1 MYSRGIAAALTAV
14 LLMSGSSVVALDLGK
29 LSPTKTSD
37 SASGGGD
44 AMAMQEGI
52 IQRYAEASGHILTAQ
67 NELALAFGLKEQAA
81 ALSAEATALQGGAT
95 LDKDAIKK
103 NRQLSDDANA
113 AIQAKIDAGE
123 PLTDE
128 GRQHYIN
135 SLIPFSQGVVA
146 TSKLP
151 AEASAFSD
159 AAQATVKSASVM
171 EKASVTSK
179 LSAGMYLAKEIPGYS
194 AQMMDTFKKIVTYA
208 QKNDIPVPADATAA
222 LGM

>member
-14 LLMSGSSVVALDLGK
+14 LLMSGSSVAAVDLGK
-29 LSPTKTSD
+29 LSPTKTSE
-37 SASGGGD
+37 SASGSGD

-52 IQRYAEASGHILTAQ
+52 IQRYAEASGYILTAQ

-81 ALSAEATALQGGAT
+81 ALSAEAAALQGGAT

-113 AIQAKIDAGE
+113 AIQAKIAAGE
-123 PLTDE
+123 PLTEE
-128 GRQHYIN
+128 GRKHYIN

-171 EKASVTSK
+171 EKASLTSK

-194 AQMMDTFKKIVTYA
+194 ARMMDTFKKIVTYA